1 MDYIVYLKMISE
13 NDNNFKVNHKSS
25 RKYASDEKSIFKL
38 ILRWES
44 SFINLPNATTW
55 HHIINKKF
63 LNDYQANLNYLSFLY
78 AIRICL
84 ILDTRSTLNLIF
96 LTSSYEF
103 AIKVQVVC
111 NPKEDPYIVFIE
123 CPIKN

>member
-1 MDYIVYLKMISE
+1 MH
-13 NDNNFKVNHKSS
+13 N
-25 RKYASDEKSIFKL
+25 KL
-38 ILRWES
+38 
-44 SFINLPNATTW
+44 A
-55 HHIINKKF
+55 
-63 LNDYQANLNYLSFLY
+63 YQAMLTCYLSFFDDIKL
-78 AIRICL
+78 CL

-96 LTSSYEF
+96 LTSSYKF

>member
-63 LNDYQANLNYLSFLY
+63 LYDYQAMLNTTYF
-78 AIRICL
+78 
-84 ILDTRSTLNLIF
+84 
-96 LTSSYEF
+96 SSMIYVF
-103 AIKVQVVC
+103 VWY
-111 NPKEDPYIVFIE
+111 YIHALL
-123 CPIKN
+123 

>member
-1 MDYIVYLKMISE
+1 MQRLDIILLIR
-13 NDNNFKVNHKSS
+13 NFCTIDN
-25 RKYASDEKSIFKL
+25 KL
-38 ILRWES
+38 AYQSMLTY
-44 SFINLPNATTW
+44 NL
-55 HHIINKKF
+55 F
-63 LNDYQANLNYLSFLY
+63 FFYD
-78 AIRICL
+78 IRICL

-96 LTSSYEF
+96 LTSSYKF

>member
-55 HHIINKKF
+55 HHIINNKF
-63 LNDYQANLNYLSFLY
+63 LHDLINYLSFFY
-78 AIRICL
+78 DIQICL
-84 ILDTRSTLNLIF
+84 ILNTRSTLNLIF

>member
-1 MDYIVYLKMISE
+1 MQRLDIILLIR
-13 NDNNFKVNHKSS
+13 NFCTIM
-25 RKYASDEKSIFKL
+25 RIGKL
-38 ILRWES
+38 
-44 SFINLPNATTW
+44 A
-55 HHIINKKF
+55 
-63 LNDYQANLNYLSFLY
+63 DQANLNYLSFLY

-96 LTSSYEF
+96 LTSSYKF